1 MNQQA
6 LVTTE
11 RSRKEDLIPTW
22 YKSLPEDLRADLST
36 VINALVETDK
46 QKDPK
51 HETLVKF
58 LDWISKRDPGEG
70 RVALSLMAS
79 ACDGN
84 EVAWG
89 IMEGTL
95 EEGEETE

>member
-6 LVTTE
+6 PVTTE
-11 RSRKEDLIPTW
+11 RSRKEDIILTW
-22 YKSLPEDLRADLST
+22 YESLPENLRADLLT
-36 VINALVETDK
+36 VILALAEMDK
-46 QKDPK
+46 QKDPRIK
-51 HETLVKF
+51 TLVKF

-79 ACDGN
+79 ACNGN
-84 EVAWG
+84 ESAWG